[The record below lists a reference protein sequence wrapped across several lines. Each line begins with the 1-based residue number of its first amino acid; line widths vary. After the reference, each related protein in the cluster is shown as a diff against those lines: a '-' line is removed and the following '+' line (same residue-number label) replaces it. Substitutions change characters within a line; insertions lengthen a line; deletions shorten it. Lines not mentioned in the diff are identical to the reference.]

1 MSWLTRKVL
10 TSRRP
15 VGFTPLSLQIFPVHR
30 QKVDSTRA
38 RVQEDPG
45 ARRKLLDSGHNRLK
59 RKWDS
64 DDNIEWRVQRRR
76 EAREAAEIA
85 RRNAVFTMRV
95 RLSNWLCAHAWVR
108 ESLPWKTHR
117 PIVHAEKVEQKCVG
131 CGWARR
137 GGLKLTWSS
146 ISDGSVLC
154 HNCYMQQGDIAQV
167 MPEGYGHVRFI
178 SDLRARK
185 DELDVMPEGY
195 EDVTTMRGLAK
206 RRKELDIVA
215 PASTNHIPPASPLLL
230 QSTLNRPKS
239 TKPVSPSQIP
249 FSRAFSTSPRSKDLV
264 ARKKELDGLV
274 AGDMLAGPSSHHQH
288 RPEMSRSIPKH
299 PTTSPSTNTSVSPPR
314 SFSTTAVHP
323 RTSKLPSI
331 TLMSTRS
338 FSHSSAK
345 DLTKTSPKLW
355 EYHRVKGDPEALREY
370 YDRKAER
377 MKKRYDENPDVR
389 ERTKIYSRRRWDVT
403 RTNEGF
409 RMAMRIGAWV
419 RTHAWVREHLPWKTH
434 HPLRY
439 DKPVEH
445 YCMGCKHIRSGGS
458 YLWWQAKRDVPETG
472 TDAGSYLC
480 HGCYVPK
487 DNWRAAMPQGYEDV
501 KTYDEMKARGKRLGV
516 AGVAEHMALDDG
528 IQRRVNIQSW
538 CLRPWVR
545 DLPWKTYRP
554 VYFENPAQLKCATCD
569 FVRTKSSKI
578 WWRKVAENQGA
589 GQSTETHICHNC
601 YTSPDWTEIMP
612 EGYEDVRR
620 YRDLL
625 ARNTQIRG
633 PDSAGKHMRHNR
645 DRVRAN
651 IRNWI
656 LRHPWVRQLPWKT
669 YQPLCFKDT
678 ALFRCS
684 KCSPARYR
692 SLKMWWRLR
701 DDTTDETLCHSCY
714 IEAHRTSLMPE
725 GYEDV
730 ETYKDL
736 VARKRQ
742 LDNQGCKH

>member
-1 MSWLTRKVL
+1 MFQLHGSPILKAMGTYHGSFLTLVREKMLTTLSPQWQSL
-10 TSRRP
+10 TSEE
-15 VGFTPLSLQIFPVHR
+15 FLC
-30 QKVDSTRA
+30 
-38 RVQEDPG
+38 
-45 ARRKLLDSGHNRLK
+45 NRCYTK
-59 RKWDS
+59 PS
-64 DDNIEWRVQRRR
+64 
-76 EAREAAEIA
+76 
-85 RRNAVFTMRV
+85 
-95 RLSNWLCAHAWVR
+95 
-108 ESLPWKTHR
+108 
-117 PIVHAEKVEQKCVG
+117 
-131 CGWARR
+131 
-137 GGLKLTWSS
+137 WSE
-146 ISDGSVLC
+146 
-154 HNCYMQQGDIAQV
+154 V
-167 MPEGYGHVRFI
+167 MPEGYG
-178 SDLRARK
+178 
-185 DELDVMPEGY
+185 
-195 EDVTTMRGLAK
+195 DVTTMRGLAK

-215 PASTNHIPPASPLLL
+215 PASTNHTPPASPLLL

-239 TKPVSPSQIP
+239 TKPVSPSQTP

-377 MKKRYDENPDVR
+377 LKKRYDENPDVR
-389 ERTKIYSRRRWDVT
+389 ESYKIYQRRRWDVA

-445 YCMGCKHIRSGGS
+445 YCMGCKHIRRGGS

-472 TDAGSYLC
+472 TAAGSYLC

-487 DNWRAAMPQGYEDV
+487 GNWRAAMPQGYEDV
-501 KTYDEMKARGKRLGV
+501 NTYDEMKARGKRLGV
-516 AGVAEHMALDDG
+516 TGVAEHMALDDR
-528 IQRRVNIQSW
+528 IQRTVSIQSW

-569 FVRTKSSKI
+569 FVRTKSAKI

-601 YTSPDWTEIMP
+601 YTSHDWAEIMP

-633 PDSAGKHMRHNR
+633 PDSAGKHMIHNR

-669 YQPLCFKDT
+669 YQPLCFKDM

-714 IEAHRTSLMPE
+714 IEANRTSLMPE